1 MSWLFLSVHFWLL
14 LIFIQVISQ
23 LKVLGRSAAAGC
35 KFDREIWSNELSPVL
50 NLWKKL
56 NQVSAGVVL
65 QLLPRFPPYPFFF
78 FFFPSFTPR
87 LSLGQTLHFPFL
99 CTGVREGGGQTS
111 LRGRVAG
118 VTVMPAVVPARLHL
132 LRVPVITACR
142 LSARSVKSTTA
153 RQSGIF
159 HRTQGAEG
167 APLVGW
173 KLVWFC
179 TVE

>member
-78 FFFPSFTPR
+78 FFFPVLPPDC
-87 LSLGQTLHFPFL
+87 LLVKL
-99 CTGVREGGGQTS
+99 CTSPSCVLVSGKEEDRQAWEAGWLAS
-111 LRGRVAG
+111 LSCPLLYQLVCTCCVFLWSLLAVSLLVLWSQRLLVKVAFFTG
-118 VTVMPAVVPARLHL
+118 
-132 LRVPVITACR
+132 LRVLR
-142 LSARSVKSTTA
+142 EHRWSAGSWCGFV
-153 RQSGIF
+153 
-159 HRTQGAEG
+159 
-167 APLVGW
+167 L
-173 KLVWFC
+173 
-179 TVE
+179 